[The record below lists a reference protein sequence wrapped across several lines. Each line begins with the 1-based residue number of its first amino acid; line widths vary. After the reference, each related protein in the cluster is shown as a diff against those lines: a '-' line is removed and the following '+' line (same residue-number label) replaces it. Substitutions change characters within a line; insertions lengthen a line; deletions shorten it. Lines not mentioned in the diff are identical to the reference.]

1 MKIYIS
7 GPITGTDDYMERFK
21 AAEEKLTAAG
31 HQVYNPAYANSFMP
45 KGTEYEEYMK
55 VAFTLLEIA
64 DTIYMLEGWQDSR
77 GANREYGYAKGKGY
91 TIVEENNADRIDRC

>member
-7 GPITGTDDYMERFK
+7 GPITGTDDYMERFG

-45 KGTEYEEYMK
+45 QGTTYGEYMK
-55 VAFTLLEIA
+55 VAFTLLKMA
-64 DTIYMLEGWQDSR
+64 DVIYMLKGWRDSH
-77 GANREYGYAKGKGY
+77 GANLEYAYAKKKGY
-91 TIVEENNADRIDRC
+91 RIMEEES